1 MNKKLWEPSKTLK
14 LNSNLLKFEK
24 FISNRFKKNF
34 NGNYEKIHNWT
45 IKNPQSFWNSIWDYS
60 KVKGN
65 KGKNNTKKFS
75 KFSKFYKNTFL
86 NNSKLNFTENLLSK
100 NNDDKAITFI
110 SENGFREIKNWK
122 ELNINV
128 KKVSTFLRNLN
139 IKSKDRVVAYMP
151 NISETVEAFL
161 GTVAIGSIWS
171 SCSPDFG
178 INGVIER
185 FSQIKPKVL
194 FVTNEYFYNGKRIN
208 VLERIPEIIKKIPT
222 IKHVVISNYPGQFKI
237 KKLPKYKGITT
248 HNWNNIIK
256 QKSSELVF
264 NKFDFEHELAILYSS
279 GTTGK
284 PKCICH
290 KTGGVLL
297 QHLKEHQLHCNI
309 KENDNVFY
317 FTTCGW
323 MMWNWL
329 ISALA
334 SKASIVLFDG
344 SPMYKKEDLLLK
356 IANKE
361 KITLFGISAKYIDA
375 LRKTAKNYKK
385 IYKLSK
391 LKTICSTGSP
401 LSEDGFNYVYKNIK
415 KDVHLASISGGTDIV
430 SCFVLGNLYQP
441 VYSGEIQNKALGMD
455 VRVFNEKGKS
465 VLNKKGELVCVNPFP
480 SMPLKFWNDKNNKK
494 FENAYFNKF
503 KNIWYHGDYAK
514 ITNKN
519 GFIISGRSDTT
530 LNPGGVRLGT
540 AEIYSEIERFDEI
553 KESLVV
559 GQSWDNDIRIILF
572 VILNLKFKLTEDL
585 ITRMKLQIRKNASPR
600 HVPNKIIQ
608 VNDIPRTKS
617 GKIVELAVKNIIEGN
632 KIKNKEALANPQA
645 LNEFINIK
653 ELKY

>member
-1 MNKKLWEPSKTLK
+1 MNKKLWEPSRKIK

-24 FISNRFKKNF
+24 YISNRFKKKF
-34 NGNYEKIHNWT
+34 NNNYEKIHSWT
-45 IKNPQSFWNSIWDYS
+45 IKYPQNFWSCLWDYA
-60 KVKGN
+60 KVKGI
-65 KGKNNTKKFS
+65 KGLDNER

-86 NNSKLNFTENLLSK
+86 TNSKLNFTENLLSK

-110 SENGFREIKNWK
+110 SENGFREIKNWRD
-122 ELNINV
+122 LNINV
-128 KKVSTFLRNLN
+128 KKVSTFLRKLN

-161 GTVAIGSIWS
+161 GTVDIGSIWS

-178 INGVIER
+178 INGVVER

-194 FVTNEYFYNGKRIN
+194 FVTKEYFYNGKIIN
-208 VLERIPEIIKKIPT
+208 ILERLPEILKKIPT
-222 IKHVVISNYPGQFKI
+222 IKHVVISSYPGQAEI
-237 KKLPKYKGITT
+237 KKLPKYKNIKTYY
-248 HNWNNIIK
+248 WKNIIK
-256 QKSSELVF
+256 QKNTKLTF
-264 NKFDFEHELAILYSS
+264 TKFDFEHELAILYSS

-297 QHLKEHQLHCNI
+297 QHLKEHQLHCDI

-329 ISALA
+329 ISVLA

-344 SPMYKKEDLLLK
+344 SPMYKKQDLLLK

-361 KITLFGISAKYIDA
+361 KITLFGVSSKYIDA
-375 LRKTAKNYKK
+375 LRKTEKNYKK
-385 IYKLSK
+385 HYKLSS
-391 LKTICSTGSP
+391 LRTICSTGSP
-401 LSEDGFNYVYKNIK
+401 LSKDWFNYVYKNIK
-415 KDVHLASISGGTDIV
+415 KDIHLASISGGTDIV

-455 VRVFNEKGKS
+455 IRVFNEKGKS

-480 SMPLKFWNDKNNKK
+480 SMPLRFLNDKNNKK

-503 KNIWYHGDYAK
+503 DNIWHHGDYAI
-514 ITNKN
+514 ITSNN
-519 GFIISGRSDTT
+519 GFIIVGRSDTT

-540 AEIYSEIERFDEI
+540 AEIYSEIERFKEI

-572 VILNLKFKLTEDL
+572 IILNSKFKLTEDL
-585 ITRMKLQIRKNASPR
+585 LKRMKSQIRKNASPR
-600 HVPNKIIQ
+600 HVPNKIIV
-608 VNDIPRTKS
+608 VNDIPKTKS

-632 KIKNKEALANPQA
+632 KIKNKEALANPDSLKQ
-645 LNEFINIK
+645 FINIK